1 MVEILPIEI
10 LFHWENRR
18 GELRSI
24 AISIFLRLCLK
35 IEATIEIWS
44 KNQLK
49 YAFAMEMVKQVIE
62 AKEHILEVERTYF
75 FGCFPKELIL
85 KLQLENPNQRRE
97 CFEEAIRQLPQ
108 ILTYDEKLQI
118 VGMCLGAGLCN
129 DQLGFREFSIIE
141 LTATSLE
148 ISTEGLVSYI
158 AFMLDDSPD
167 AIKALPFF
175 EEDDSSTSI

>member
-1 MVEILPIEI
+1 MVQSPPVEIL
-10 LFHWENRR
+10 FRWENKR

-24 AISIFLRLCLK
+24 ALSIFLRLCLK
-35 IEATIEIWS
+35 IEATVEIWS
-44 KNQLK
+44 KDQLK

-75 FGCFPKELIL
+75 FTCFPRELIL
-85 KLQLENPNQRRE
+85 KLELENPNQRRE
-97 CFEEAIRQLPQ
+97 CFEEAIRQLPK
-108 ILTYDEKLQI
+108 ILSFDEKLQI

-148 ISTEGLVSYI
+148 ITTEELVTYI

-175 EEDDSSTSI
+175 DDDDISVTD